1 VLFIHPSIS
10 KAVVV
15 GFKVVSMLESV
26 CDSLWRASAPEGPKL
41 APLEGR
47 HEVQV
52 AIVGGGFT
60 GLSAALHLA
69 QLGLSVAVIEAQE
82 IGFGGS
88 GRNVGLVNAGVWLEP
103 DQLDKTI
110 GADAGR
116 TLYNTLADAPEL
128 VFSLIEKYQIQC
140 EAVRHGTLH
149 AGVGKPGL
157 AQLQRRCE
165 QMQMRGAP
173 VQLLD
178 AAEAQARIGSS
189 KFNSA
194 LFDPR
199 AGTIQ
204 PLAYAR
210 GLAKA
215 ALKEGALLFDHSPVS
230 SVQPSSEGWIVNTPD
245 GEVHAQKVVLATNA
259 YSEHGVKEQARKFV
273 PIFYSQLASQPLT
286 PAQLAQILPNGEGVW
301 DTCTVMSSFRLD
313 QQGRLIFGGMGGEG
327 GALSNWAS
335 QRVRELFPFLN
346 KAEWAYSWSGKIAY
360 SEDHLPHCQQLQR
373 GLFSVAGYS
382 GRGIGPGTMMGKEL
396 AEWFAGKRDALSVPT
411 TMLRD
416 IPLRELKRL
425 FYEVGAHTYHLG
437 QKTHAFD

>member
-1 VLFIHPSIS
+1 
-10 KAVVV
+10 
-15 GFKVVSMLESV
+15 MQESV
-26 CDSLWRASAPEGPKL
+26 CDSLWRASAPEGPQL
-41 APLEGR
+41 NPLEGVV
-47 HEVQV
+47 EVQV

-69 QLGLSVAVIEAQE
+69 QLGVSVAVVEAQE

-88 GRNVGLVNAGVWLEP
+88 GRNVGLVNAGVWMEP
-103 DQLDKTI
+103 DELDKTL
-110 GADAGR
+110 GSEAGR
-116 TLYNTLADAPEL
+116 TLYDTLADAPEL
-128 VFSLIEKYQIQC
+128 VFSLINKYQIQC
-140 EAVRHGTLH
+140 EAMRHGTLH
-149 AGVGKPGL
+149 AGVGKVGL
-157 AQLQRRCE
+157 TQLQRRCE
-165 QMQMRGAP
+165 QMQKRGAP

-178 AAEAQARIGSS
+178 TAEAQARIGST
-189 KFNSA
+189 KFIGA

-210 GLAKA
+210 GLASA
-215 ALKEGALLFDHSPVS
+215 ALQEGALLFDRSPVER
-230 SVQPSSEGWIVNTPD
+230 VQPSTHGWIINTLK
-245 GEVHAQKVVLATNA
+245 GEVHAEKVVLATNA

-273 PIFYSQLASQPLT
+273 PIFYSQLASKPLSE
-286 PAQLAQILPNGEGVW
+286 AQLAKVLPNAEGVW

-313 QQGRLIFGGMGGEG
+313 QQGRLVFGGMGGEG
-327 GALSNWAS
+327 EALSNWAS
-335 QRVRELFPFLN
+335 QRVSELFPFL
-346 KAEWAYSWSGKIAY
+346 AQVEWDYSWSGKIAY

-396 AEWFAGKRDALSVPT
+396 AEWFVGKRDSLSVPT

-437 QKTHAFD
+437 QKTHALD